1 MIKILEVEVLIN
13 PQERCNDVN
22 KDKLKR
28 EEWCTLDES
37 LKVQQELIWEK
48 DLRLSEQSK
57 KFLFISEIE
66 GKVDYFIY
74 FLIKYLL
81 RDPFWFP

>member
-13 PQERCNDVN
+13 LQERFKDVN

-37 LKVQQELIWEK
+37 LKVQPELIWEK

-66 GKVDYFIY
+66 GKIC
-74 FLIKYLL
+74 
-81 RDPFWFP
+81 